1 MIISIFNS
9 KGGVGKTTTCVNLAY
24 LSSTNNKTLLIDL
37 DTQGA
42 SSFFFE
48 KKVKKRNLLN
58 KNPSKI
64 IKQTQYKNLDII
76 PADTDFEKYSKGI
89 EKLIPQNYD
98 LIFIDTPANLNSLTK
113 DILKISSFIIVPVLP
128 NILSL
133 RTYNQIISLN
143 LNKNIKLLL
152 NRVENSLIHKK
163 VIKAIKKLPKN
174 QYFKTYIP
182 KSDIIE
188 NMPFEKAPGVKKS
201 EKIKKAYL
209 NILNEII

>member
-1 MIISIFNS
+1 MIISVFNS

-24 LSSTNNKTLLIDL
+24 LTSLNYKTLIIDL

-42 SSFFFE
+42 SSYFFD

-64 IKQTQYKNLDII
+64 IKSTQYKNLDII
-76 PADTDFEKYSKGI
+76 PADTKLEEYNKGLEKILNQDYDF
-89 EKLIPQNYD
+89 
-98 LIFIDTPANLNSLTK
+98 IFIDAPANLNKLTK
-113 DILKISSFIIVPVLP
+113 DILKLSNLVIIPALP

-143 LNKNIKLLL
+143 LNKNLKLLL
-152 NRVENSLIHKK
+152 NRVENTSLHKK
-163 VIKAIKKLPKN
+163 IIKAVTNLPKN
-174 QYFKTYIP
+174 QYFKNYIP

-188 NMPFEKAPGVKKS
+188 AMSFYKKPAILKS
-201 EKIKKAYL
+201 QRIKKAYL
-209 NILNEII
+209 NILKEII